1 MQWHTWSAGVQSD
14 DGWGHFLENKRVMS
28 LRYYDYSAR
37 SAESCAV
44 RRCSSFFFFT
54 GHASVKK
61 DARRIRRHTCRQGV
75 KQSQD
80 ETRHPLPSREK
91 HKPHGRSFAV
101 WQRLRRQPIYRWE
114 QLFPPLGLILRCN
127 YFSLFTRWPKSAC
140 CARAT
145 AEELKLRVPWRAHG
159 NSVYLL
165 DFWSYQMIRAVMWT
179 ASSDIRLW
187 EIQ

>member
-1 MQWHTWSAGVQSD
+1 MMAGAISWKINASCLWGIMTTALDPLSHVQSD
-14 DGWGHFLENKRVMS
+14 GALRV
-28 LRYYDYSAR
+28 
-37 SAESCAV
+37 
-44 RRCSSFFFFT
+44 FFFT